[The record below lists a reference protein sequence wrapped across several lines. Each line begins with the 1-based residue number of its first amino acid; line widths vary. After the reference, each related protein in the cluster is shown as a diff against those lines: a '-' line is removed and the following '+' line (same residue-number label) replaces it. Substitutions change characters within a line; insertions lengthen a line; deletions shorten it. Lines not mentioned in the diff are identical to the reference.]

1 MKCLIGGK
9 NHERYKRNNDCNG
22 TGGGS
27 VKAPKLTLDS
37 EERKIDLSF
46 MEPSLGKDEG
56 DDGTDDAGASA
67 GSVDESMLSDE
78 EKQQVNEFVKQIDV
92 SNVKMVNSY
101 GAGAQKGIS
110 TFSSSITGTVKTKEF
125 GEVGDSLREL
135 RVAIN
140 STVAPQKK
148 GLLGIFQ
155 KGRQKTTY
163 IIANYESAEVNIKK
177 IEKDLKRHQQ
187 VLTKDVY
194 VFDQMYDMNL
204 EFYKE
209 LTMYI
214 IAGKKALEIARNTK
228 LVELRN
234 KAESTQDQLDIQ
246 LYRDYEDACKR
257 FEKRIFD
264 LETTRLVS
272 IQMAPQIRMLQNADQ
287 QVVDKLRSDVINII
301 PLWRNQMVLALGI
314 EHTTRALDAQSAVD
328 EMTNEMFRR
337 NAETL
342 KQGAIDAALASER
355 GIVDV
360 ETLRKVNADIIT
372 SINEVVKIHEEGSK
386 RRAEAQV
393 ELAKIEDELKQA
405 LLEAGAK

>member
-1 MKCLIGGK
+1 MGEASENKK
-9 NHERYKRNNDCNG
+9 VMDQEAS
-22 TGGGS
+22 S
-27 VKAPKLTLDS
+27 VKTPTLTLDP
-37 EERKIDLSF
+37 EERKLDFSF
-46 MEPSLGKDEG
+46 MEPALGKTDVAGMSEG
-56 DDGTDDAGASA
+56 TVASA
-67 GSVDESMLSDE
+67 GAIDESMLSDE
-78 EKQQVNEFVKQIDV
+78 EKKQVEEFVNQIDI

-101 GAGAQKGIS
+101 GTSAQKGIS
-110 TFSSSITGTVKTKEF
+110 TFSSTITGNVKTKEF
-125 GEVGDSLREL
+125 GDVGDSLREL

-148 GLLGIFQ
+148 GIMGLFQ
-155 KGRQKTTY
+155 KGKAKVTY
-163 IIANYESAEVNIKK
+163 VIANYESAETNVRK
-177 IEKDLKRHQQ
+177 IEKDLQKHQQ

-194 VFDQMYDMNL
+194 VFDQMYDMNI

-214 IAGKKALEIARNTK
+214 IAGKKALEKARNTK
-228 LVELRN
+228 LVELRE
-234 KAESTQDQLDIQ
+234 KAEQTQDQLDVQ
-246 LYRDYEDACKR
+246 MYRDYEAACKR

-272 IQMAPQIRMLQNADQ
+272 IQMAPQIRLLQDADQ
-287 QVVDKLRSDVINII
+287 QVVDKLRSDVINTI

-314 EHTTRALDAQSAVD
+314 EHTTRALNAQSAID

-342 KQGAIDAALASER
+342 KQGAIDAANASER
-355 GIVDV
+355 GIVDI

-386 RRAEAQV
+386 RRAEAQE

-405 LLEAGAK
+405 LLEAGNR

>member
-1 MKCLIGGK
+1 MGEASENKKVMDQEASG
-9 NHERYKRNNDCNG
+9 
-22 TGGGS
+22 
-27 VKAPKLTLDS
+27 VKTPTLTLDP
-37 EERKIDLSF
+37 EERKLDFSF
-46 MEPSLGKDEG
+46 MEPALGKTDVAGMSEG
-56 DDGTDDAGASA
+56 TVASA
-67 GSVDESMLSDE
+67 GAIDESMLSDE
-78 EKQQVNEFVKQIDV
+78 EKKQVEEFVNQIDI

-101 GAGAQKGIS
+101 GTSAQKGIS
-110 TFSSSITGTVKTKEF
+110 TFSSTITGNVKTKEF
-125 GEVGDSLREL
+125 GDVGDSLREL

-148 GLLGIFQ
+148 GIMGLFQ
-155 KGRQKTTY
+155 KGKAKVTY
-163 IIANYESAEVNIKK
+163 VIANYESAETNVRK
-177 IEKDLKRHQQ
+177 IEKDLQKHQQ

-194 VFDQMYDMNL
+194 VFDQMYDMNI

-214 IAGKKALEIARNTK
+214 IAGKKALEKARNTK
-228 LVELRN
+228 LVELRE
-234 KAESTQDQLDIQ
+234 KAEQTQDQLDVQ
-246 LYRDYEDACKR
+246 MYRDYEAACKR

-272 IQMAPQIRMLQNADQ
+272 IQMAPQIRLLQDADQ
-287 QVVDKLRSDVINII
+287 QVVDKLRSDVINTI

-314 EHTTRALDAQSAVD
+314 EHTTRALNAQSAID

-342 KQGAIDAALASER
+342 KQGAIDAANASER
-355 GIVDV
+355 GIVDI

-386 RRAEAQV
+386 RRAEAQE

-405 LLEAGAK
+405 LLEAGNR